1 MGCAILRQ
9 RTCGVA
15 ARKRDLTMDNNRAL
29 LITNPL
35 RSRSAGQH
43 LARMENALREGGLH
57 CDVRYTEHEG
67 HGLELA
73 RRGVSEGYGTIVA
86 VGGDGTVNEVV
97 NAAVGSETAVAALP
111 LGAGNDFLRSL
122 GLWTWEEACQA
133 LTSGGVTTIDLG
145 LAEYQGQD
153 GARVQRY
160 YAVVADVGFGTEVV
174 RNTPRRFKHALG
186 GGLGYVVSLYRT
198 AMRGYGRACRM
209 KLSVDGQVRFD
220 EELLL
225 VETLNGMYAGGG
237 LKVAPQAEMNDA
249 ALDVFLVRDMPWP
262 KIWALFPKIYRG
274 THIEHDKGEYFQVR
288 EVAVETEESVWIS
301 VDGEVVGHTPATFRV
316 VPEALKVRCPER

>member
-1 MGCAILRQ
+1 MEKN
-9 RTCGVA
+9 RT
-15 ARKRDLTMDNNRAL
+15 L

-35 RSRSAGQH
+35 RSRAAGEH
-43 LARMENALREGGLH
+43 LARMESRLKDGGLH

-86 VGGDGTVNEVV
+86 AGGDGTVNEVV
-97 NAAVGSETAVAALP
+97 NAAVGSQSVVAALP
-111 LGAGNDFLRSL
+111 LGGGNDFLRSL
-122 GLWTWEEACQA
+122 GIWTWEEACQA
-133 LTSGGVTTIDLG
+133 LSSGGVRTVDLG
-145 LAEYQGQD
+145 LAEYQGED
-153 GARVQRY
+153 GSRLQRY

-174 RNTPRRFKHALG
+174 RNTPRRFRHALG

-198 AMRGYGRACRM
+198 AVQGHGRARRM
-209 KLSVDGQVRFD
+209 RVSVDGQLRFD
-220 EELLL
+220 EKLLL

-237 LKVAPQAEMNDA
+237 LKVAPQAKMNDS

-274 THIEHDKGEYFQVR
+274 THVEHEKGEYFQVG
-288 EVAVETEESVWIS
+288 EVAVETEKPVWIS
-301 VDGEVVGHTPATFRV
+301 VDGEVIGQTPATFRV
-316 VPEALKVRCPER
+316 VPAALKVRYPER

>member
-1 MGCAILRQ
+1 MESN
-9 RTCGVA
+9 RT
-15 ARKRDLTMDNNRAL
+15 L
-29 LITNPL
+29 LITNPV
-35 RSRSAGQH
+35 RSRAAGKH
-43 LARMENALREGGLH
+43 LARMESLLRDGGLH
-57 CDVRYTEHEG
+57 CDVQNTEHKG

-97 NAAVGSETAVAALP
+97 NAAVGSQAVVAALP

-122 GLWTWEEACQA
+122 GIWTWEEACQA
-133 LTSGGVTTIDLG
+133 LTSGGARTIDLG
-145 LAEYQGQD
+145 LAEYQGED
-153 GARVQRY
+153 GGRIQRY

-174 RNTPRRFKHALG
+174 RNTPRRFRHALG

-198 AMRGYGRACRM
+198 AVQGHGRACRM
-209 KLSVDGQVRFD
+209 KVSVDGQLRFD

-237 LKVAPQAEMNDA
+237 LKVAPQAKMNDA
-249 ALDVFLVRDMPWP
+249 ALDVFLVRNMPWP

-274 THIEHDKGEYFQVR
+274 THVEHEKGEYLQVR
-288 EVAVETEESVWIS
+288 EVAVETEKPVWIS
-301 VDGEVVGHTPATFRV
+301 VDGEVVGQTPATFRV
-316 VPEALKVRCPER
+316 VPAALKVRCPER